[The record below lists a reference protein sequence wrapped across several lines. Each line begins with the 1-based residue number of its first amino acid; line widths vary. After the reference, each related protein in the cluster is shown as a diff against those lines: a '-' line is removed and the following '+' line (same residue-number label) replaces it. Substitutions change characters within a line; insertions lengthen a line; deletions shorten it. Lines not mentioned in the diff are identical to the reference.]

1 MSLWQDLRYGART
14 LRKAP
19 GFTLTAVVTMA
30 LGIGATTATFSVCDA
45 MLWKPLP
52 LPRLDQLV
60 MVEQR
65 VPDDPYDWVA
75 NTPADAEDIRRESMS
90 FQGMAFWEGGSANIV
105 GAGGE
110 PERVKGYQVSAN
122 FFDVLGVA
130 PARGRVFQPGE
141 DQPGRQHLAV
151 LSDGLW
157 RRRFGADAEILG
169 KPIRLDNDNYTVVG
183 VMPGKSEFPIA
194 AELWTTLALDPEEAH
209 SRTKRRLE
217 AMGRLKPGHTV
228 AQAAAE
234 IDAIG
239 ARLARQYPDTN
250 KNRRFAALPVRE
262 FLIGPHTHQ
271 YALMLFGAVIFV
283 LLIACANVAN
293 LQFARAIGRT
303 REVAVRTA
311 LGASRGRLVAQ
322 LLTESVL
329 LSILGAALGLLV
341 ASWGLDLNRAGMP
354 PEVGRHFL
362 GWEEISLD
370 GRALAFT
377 LAAAVLTGILAGLA
391 PAWQGSRTNVNEALK
406 EGGAG
411 GGAPSGPGRGKHRL
425 RTIPVAA
432 EIALAVVLLVGAGL
446 MVRSFQT
453 LAGSGAR
460 YEPATMLT
468 LELEISENK
477 YRESYQ
483 QAAFYRQVLE
493 RTSAI
498 PGVRSTVASG
508 SMPYNGQPPWRVFTI
523 EGKPPE
529 PGDLPSGGYQAV
541 SANYFET
548 MHIPLLAGR
557 LLSAADSADSRPRA
571 AVISERM
578 ARRWWP
584 GEALPVGKHIQI
596 GIPEEAGRWLTIVG
610 VVANAPQSVF
620 DREPLPVVYVPYA
633 QAPRTGMD
641 IGVRA
646 GPEGHPDPLRL
657 APAVTA
663 AIRSVDPEQ
672 PITLVSTLE
681 ALRHR
686 QALGIDYVAV
696 WMGVFGLLAL
706 ALSSIG
712 VYGVMAYLVSEQ
724 THEIGI
730 RMALGAPRE
739 NVLGMV
745 FRRGM
750 LTAAAGLAAGLAA
763 AYALARLM
771 ASLVWGVAATDPA
784 TFIGITLALVAA
796 AALAIY
802 IPARRAM
809 HIDPIVALR
818 YE

>member
-1 MSLWQDLRYGART
+1 MSIWQDLRYGART
-14 LRKAP
+14 LRNAP

-30 LGIGATTATFSVCDA
+30 LGIGATTANFSICDA

-52 LPRLDQLV
+52 LPHLDQLV
-60 MVEQR
+60 MVMQR
-65 VPDDPYDWVA
+65 LPDDPNDWVA
-75 NTPADAEDIRRESMS
+75 NTPADAEDIRRENTS

-105 GAGGE
+105 GAAGE

-122 FFDVLGVA
+122 FFDVLGVT

-141 DQPGRQHLAV
+141 DQPGRQREV
-151 LSDGLW
+151 VIGDGLW
-157 RRRFGADAEILG
+157 RRRFGADPEILG
-169 KPIRLDNDNYTVVG
+169 KPIRLDNEDYTVVG
-183 VMPGKSEFPIA
+183 IMPEKSEFPIT
-194 AELWTTLALDPEEAH
+194 AELWTPLALDPEEMH
-209 SRTKRRLE
+209 SRTRRQLT
-217 AMGRLKPGHTV
+217 AMGRLKPGRTA

-250 KNRRFAALPVRE
+250 KNRRFVALPVRQ
-262 FLIGPHTHQ
+262 FLIGPYTGQ
-271 YALMLFGAVIFV
+271 YVLMLFGAVLFV

-293 LQFARAIGRT
+293 LEFARATGRT
-303 REVAVRTA
+303 REVALRTA
-311 LGASRGRLVAQ
+311 LGAGRGRLVAQ
-322 LLTESVL
+322 FLTESVL
-329 LSILGAALGLLV
+329 LCLLGAALGLLV

-354 PEVGRHFL
+354 PEVEKHVL
-362 GWEEISLD
+362 GWKDISLD

-377 LAAAVLTGILAGLA
+377 LAAAVASGILAGLA

-406 EGGAG
+406 EGGR
-411 GGAPSGPGRGKHRL
+411 GGATGRGKHRL
-425 RTIPVAA
+425 RAILVAA

-446 MVRSFQT
+446 MVRGFQT
-453 LAGSGAR
+453 LAASGAR

-477 YRESYQ
+477 YREGYQ

-493 RTSAI
+493 RTSAV
-498 PGVRSTVASG
+498 PGVRSAVAAS
-508 SMPYNGQPPWRVFTI
+508 SMPYNGQPPWRVFTL

-529 PGDLPSGGYQAV
+529 PGNLPTGAYQSV
-541 SANYFET
+541 SVNYFET

-557 LLSAADSADSRPRA
+557 LLSAADGATSLRA

-584 GEALPVGKHIQI
+584 GEPLPVGRRIRI
-596 GIPEEAGRWLTIVG
+596 GVPEEAGRWLTIVG

-620 DREPLPVVYVPYA
+620 NREPVATVYVPYV

-646 GPEGHPDPLRL
+646 GPEGHPDPTRL
-657 APAVTA
+657 APAVMA
-663 AIRSVDPEQ
+663 AIRSVDAEQ
-672 PITLVSTLE
+672 PITLVATLE
-681 ALRHR
+681 ALRR
-686 QALGIDYVAV
+686 NEAVGIDYVAV

-724 THEIGI
+724 THDIGI

-739 NVLGMV
+739 NVLGMI

-750 LTAAAGLAAGLAA
+750 LTAATGLAAGLAA
-763 AYALARLM
+763 AFALAKLM
-771 ASLVWGVAATDPA
+771 ASLVWGVTATDPA
-784 TFIGITLALVAA
+784 TFIGIALALVAA

>member
-1 MSLWQDLRYGART
+1 MSLWQDLHYGART
-14 LRKAP
+14 LRNSP

-52 LPRLDQLV
+52 LPHLDQLV
-60 MVEQR
+60 IVLQR
-65 VPDDPYDWVA
+65 LPDDPHDWVSD
-75 NTPADAEDIRRESMS
+75 TPADAEDIRRENTS
-90 FQGMAFWEGGSANIV
+90 FQGVALWEGGSANIV

-110 PERVKGYQVSAN
+110 PERVKGYEVSAN
-122 FFDVLGVA
+122 FFGVLGVT

-141 DQPGRQHLAV
+141 DQPGRQHEVVIA
-151 LSDGLW
+151 DGLW
-157 RRRFGADAEILG
+157 RRRFGADPEILG
-169 KPIRLDNDNYTVVG
+169 KPIRLDNDDYTVIG
-183 VMPGKSEFPIA
+183 VMPEKSEFPIT
-194 AELWTTLALDPEEAH
+194 AEMWTPLALDPEDML
-209 SRTKRRLE
+209 SRTKRQLQ
-217 AMGRLKPGHTV
+217 AMGRLKPGRT
-228 AQAAAE
+228 AGQAAAE

-239 ARLARQYPDTN
+239 VRLARQYPDTN
-250 KNRRFAALPVRE
+250 KNRRFVALPVRQ
-262 FLIGPHTHQ
+262 FLIGPYTGQ
-271 YALMLFGAVIFV
+271 YVLMLFGAVLFV

-293 LQFARAIGRT
+293 LEFARATGRA
-303 REVAVRTA
+303 REVALRTA

-329 LSILGAALGLLV
+329 LSLLGAALGLLV
-341 ASWGLDLNRAGMP
+341 ASWGLDLNRAGMSS
-354 PEVGRHFL
+354 EVEKHVL
-362 GWEEISLD
+362 GFKDIAINS
-370 GRALAFT
+370 RALAFT
-377 LAAAVLTGILAGLA
+377 LAAAVLSGILAGLA
-391 PAWQGSRTNVNEALK
+391 PAWQGSRTNLNEALR
-406 EGGAG
+406 EGGR
-411 GGAPSGPGRGKHRL
+411 GGATGRGKHRL
-425 RTIPVAA
+425 RAILVAA

-446 MVRSFQT
+446 MVRGFQT
-453 LAGSGAR
+453 LAASGER

-468 LELEISENK
+468 LELEIGENK
-477 YRESYQ
+477 YRERYQ
-483 QAAFYRQVLE
+483 QAAFYSQVLE

-498 PGVRSTVASG
+498 PGVRSAVAVS
-508 SMPYNGQPPWRVFTI
+508 SMPYNGQPQWRVFTI

-529 PGDLPSGGYQAV
+529 PGNLPSGAYQAV
-541 SANYFET
+541 SVNYFET

-557 LLSAADSADSRPRA
+557 LLSAADGPDRSPHA

-584 GEALPVGKHIQI
+584 GEPLPVGRRIQI

-610 VVANAPQSVF
+610 VVGNAPQSVF
-620 DREPLPVVYVPYA
+620 NREPIAMVYVPYV

-646 GPEGHPDPLRL
+646 WGDPTRL
-657 APAVTA
+657 VPAVTA

-672 PITLVSTLE
+672 PITLVATLE
-681 ALRHR
+681 ALRR
-686 QALGIDYVAV
+686 NEALGIDYMAV
-696 WMGVFGLLAL
+696 WMGIFGLLAL

-739 NVLGMV
+739 NVLGMI

-750 LTAAAGLAAGLAA
+750 LTAAAGLAAGLVA
-763 AYALARLM
+763 AYALAKLM
-771 ASLVWGVAATDPA
+771 ASLVWGVTATDPA
-784 TFIGITLALVAA
+784 TFIGIALALVAA

>member
-1 MSLWQDLRYGART
+1 MSIWQDLRYGART
-14 LRKAP
+14 LRNAP

-52 LPRLDQLV
+52 LPQLDQLV
-60 MVEQR
+60 MVMQR
-65 VPDDPYDWVA
+65 LPDDPHDWVA
-75 NTPADAEDIRRESMS
+75 NTPADAEDIRREGTS
-90 FQGMAFWEGGSANIV
+90 FQGMAVWEGGSANIV
-105 GAGGE
+105 GAAGE

-122 FFDVLGVA
+122 FFDVLGVT
-130 PARGRVFQPGE
+130 PTRGRVFQPGE
-141 DQPGRQHLAV
+141 DQPGRQHEV
-151 LSDGLW
+151 VIGDGLW
-157 RRRFGADAEILG
+157 RRRFGADPEILG
-169 KPIRLDNDNYTVVG
+169 KPIRLDHDDYTVVG
-183 VMPGKSEFPIA
+183 VMPEKSEFPIA
-194 AELWTTLALDPEEAH
+194 AELWTPLAMDPEETH
-209 SRTKRRLE
+209 SRTRRQLT
-217 AMGRLKPGHTV
+217 AVGRLKRGRTA
-228 AQAAAE
+228 AQAAE

-239 ARLARQYPDTN
+239 VRLAQQYPDTN
-250 KNRRFAALPVRE
+250 KNRRFVALPVRG
-262 FLIGPHTHQ
+262 FLIGPYTGQ
-271 YALMLFGAVIFV
+271 YVLMLFGAVLFV

-293 LQFARAIGRT
+293 LQFARATGRT

-311 LGASRGRLVAQ
+311 LGAGRGRLVAQ
-322 LLTESVL
+322 FLNESVL
-329 LSILGAALGLLV
+329 LSLLGAALGLLV

-354 PEVGRHFL
+354 PEVEKHVL
-362 GWEEISLD
+362 GFKDISLN

-377 LAAAVLTGILAGLA
+377 LAAAVLSGILAGLA

-406 EGGAG
+406 EGGRS
-411 GGAPSGPGRGKHRL
+411 GATGRRKHRL
-425 RTIPVAA
+425 RAILVAA

-453 LAGSGAR
+453 LAASGER
-460 YEPATMLT
+460 YEPSTMLT
-468 LELEISENK
+468 LELEISEHK
-477 YRESYQ
+477 YREGYQ

-493 RTSAI
+493 RISAI
-498 PGVRSTVASG
+498 PGVRSAVAAS

-529 PGDLPSGGYQAV
+529 PGDLPNGGYQAV

-557 LLSAADSADSRPRA
+557 LLSAADGPRSSRA

-584 GEALPVGKHIQI
+584 GEALPVGRRIQI
-596 GIPEEAGRWLTIVG
+596 GIPEETGRWLTIVG
-610 VVANAPQSVF
+610 VVGNAPQSVF
-620 DREPLPVVYVPYA
+620 NREPISMVYVPYV

-646 GPEGHPDPLRL
+646 GSEGHPDPARL
-657 APAVTA
+657 VQAVTA
-663 AIRSVDPEQ
+663 AIRSVDAEQ

-686 QALGIDYVAV
+686 EALGIDYVAV

-724 THEIGI
+724 THDIGI

-750 LTAAAGLAAGLAA
+750 LTAATGLVAGLAA

-771 ASLVWGVAATDPA
+771 ASLVWGVTATDPA
-784 TFIGITLALVAA
+784 TFIGIAAALVAA
-796 AALAIY
+796 AALALY

>member
-1 MSLWQDLRYGART
+1 MNLWQDLRYGART

-19 GFTLTAVVTMA
+19 GFTLTAIVTMA

-45 MLWKPLP
+45 ILWKPLA
-52 LPRLDQLV
+52 LPHLDQLV
-60 MVEQR
+60 IVMQR
-65 VPDDPYDWVA
+65 LPDDPHDWVP
-75 NTPADAEDIRRESMS
+75 NTPADAEDIRRQDTS

-105 GAGGE
+105 GAAGE

-122 FFDVLGVA
+122 FFEVLGVNA
-130 PARGRVFQPGE
+130 ARGRVFQPGE
-141 DQPGRQHLAV
+141 DQPGRQHEV
-151 LSDGLW
+151 VIGDGLW
-157 RRRFGADAEILG
+157 RRRFGADPEILG
-169 KPIRLDNDNYTVVG
+169 KPIRLDNEDYTVVG
-183 VMPGKSEFPIA
+183 VMPEKSEFPIT
-194 AELWTTLALDPEEAH
+194 AELWTPLALDPDESH
-209 SRTKRRLE
+209 SRTRRQLQ
-217 AMGRLKPGHTV
+217 AMGRLKPGRTA

-234 IDAIG
+234 IDAI
-239 ARLARQYPDTN
+239 AALLARQYPDTN
-250 KNRRFAALPVRE
+250 KNRRFVTLPARQ
-262 FLIGPHTHQ
+262 FLIGPYTGQ
-271 YALMLFGAVIFV
+271 YVLMLFGAVLFV

-293 LQFARAIGRT
+293 LQFARATGRT
-303 REVAVRTA
+303 REVALRTA
-311 LGASRGRLVAQ
+311 LGAGRGRLVAQ

-329 LSILGAALGLLV
+329 LSLVGAALGLLV

-354 PEVGRHFL
+354 PEVEKHVL
-362 GWEEISLD
+362 GFKDISLN

-377 LAAAVLTGILAGLA
+377 LAAAVLSGILAGLA
-391 PAWQGSRTNVNEALK
+391 PAWQGSRTNVNDALK

-425 RTIPVAA
+425 RAILVAV

-446 MVRSFQT
+446 MVRGFQT
-453 LAGSGAR
+453 LAASGAR

-468 LELEISENK
+468 LELEIGENK
-477 YRESYQ
+477 YREGYQ
-483 QAAFYRQVLE
+483 QAEFYRQVLE

-498 PGVRSTVASG
+498 PGVRSAVAVA

-529 PGDLPSGGYQAV
+529 PGDLPTGGYQPV
-541 SANYFET
+541 SVNYFET

-557 LLSAADSADSRPRA
+557 LLSAADGADTRPRA

-584 GEALPVGKHIQI
+584 GEALPIGRRIQI

-620 DREPLPVVYVPYA
+620 NREPVSMVYVPYV

-646 GPEGHPDPLRL
+646 PDPTRL
-657 APAVTA
+657 APAVMA

-672 PITLVSTLE
+672 PIALVATLE
-681 ALRHR
+681 ALRR
-686 QALGIDYVAV
+686 NEAVGIDYMAV

-745 FRRGM
+745 FRRG
-750 LTAAAGLAAGLAA
+750 LWTTAIGLAAGLAA
-763 AYALARLM
+763 AYALAKLM
-771 ASLVWGVAATDPA
+771 ASLIWGVTATDPA
-784 TFIGITLALVAA
+784 TFIGIAVALVAA

>member
-14 LRKAP
+14 LRNSP

-30 LGIGATTATFSVCDA
+30 LGIGATTATFSICDA

-52 LPRLDQLV
+52 HLDQLV
-60 MVEQR
+60 MVMQR
-65 VPDDPYDWVA
+65 LPDDPNDWVA
-75 NTPADAEDIRRESMS
+75 NTPADAQDIRRENTS

-110 PERVKGYQVSAN
+110 PERVKGYQVSAD
-122 FFDVLGVA
+122 FFGVLGVN

-141 DQPGRQHLAV
+141 DQLGRQHEAV
-151 LSDGLW
+151 LSDALW
-157 RRRFGADAEILG
+157 RRRFGADPEILG
-169 KPIRLDNDNYTVVG
+169 KPIRLDNEDYTVVG
-183 VMPGKSEFPIA
+183 VMPEKSEFPIT
-194 AELWTTLALDPEEAH
+194 AELWTPLALDPEETH
-209 SRTKRRLE
+209 SRTKRQLD
-217 AMGRLKPGHTV
+217 AMGRLKPGRTA

-250 KNRRFAALPVRE
+250 KNRRFVALPARQ
-262 FLIGPHTHQ
+262 FLVGPYTGQ
-271 YALMLFGAVIFV
+271 YTLMLFGAVLFV

-293 LQFARAIGRT
+293 LQFARATGRT

-311 LGASRGRLVAQ
+311 LGAGRGRLMAQ

-329 LSILGAALGLLV
+329 LCLLGAALGLLV

-354 PEVGRHFL
+354 PEVEKHVL
-362 GWEEISLD
+362 GWKDISLN
-370 GRALAFT
+370 GRALVFT
-377 LAAAVLTGILAGLA
+377 LAAAVLSGILAGLA
-391 PAWQGSRTNVNEALK
+391 PAWQGSRTNFNEALK
-406 EGGAG
+406 EGGR
-411 GGAPSGPGRGKHRL
+411 GGAGRGKHRL
-425 RTIPVAA
+425 RAILVAA

-446 MVRSFQT
+446 MVRGFQT
-453 LAGSGAR
+453 LAASGER
-460 YEPATMLT
+460 YEPVTMLT

-477 YRESYQ
+477 YHERYQ
-483 QAAFYRQVLE
+483 QAAFYSQVLE

-498 PGVRSTVASG
+498 PGVRSAVAAS

-529 PGDLPSGGYQAV
+529 PGDLPSGAYQSV
-541 SANYFET
+541 SVNYFET

-557 LLSAADSADSRPRA
+557 LLTAADGANSLRA

-584 GEALPVGKHIQI
+584 GEALPVGRRIQI
-596 GIPEEAGRWLTIVG
+596 GVPEEAGRWLTIVG
-610 VVANAPQSVF
+610 VVGNAPQSVF
-620 DREPLPVVYVPYA
+620 NREPVATVYVPYV

-646 GPEGHPDPLRL
+646 RPEGHPDPTRL
-657 APAVTA
+657 APAVMA
-663 AIRSVDPEQ
+663 AIRSVDAEQ
-672 PITLVSTLE
+672 PITLVATLE
-681 ALRHR
+681 ALRR
-686 QALGIDYVAV
+686 DEALGIDYVAV

-724 THEIGI
+724 THDIGI

-739 NVLGMV
+739 NVLGMI

-771 ASLVWGVAATDPA
+771 ASLVWGVTATDPA
-784 TFIGITLALVAA
+784 TFAVIALALIAA
-796 AALAIY
+796 AGLAIY

-809 HIDPIVALR
+809 LIDPIVALR

>member
-14 LRKAP
+14 MRKAP

-52 LPRLDQLV
+52 LPHLDQLV
-60 MVEQR
+60 IVQQR
-65 VPDDPYDWVA
+65 LPDDPNDWVP
-75 NTPADAEDIRRESMS
+75 NTPADAVDIRRENTS
-90 FQGMAFWEGGSANIV
+90 FQSMAFWEGGSANIV

-110 PERVKGYQVSAN
+110 PEHVKGYQVSAN
-122 FFDVLGVA
+122 FFDVLGVNA
-130 PARGRVFQPGE
+130 ARGRVFQPGE
-141 DQPGRQHLAV
+141 DQPGRQHEV
-151 LSDGLW
+151 VIGDGLW
-157 RRRFGADAEILG
+157 RRRFGADPEILG
-169 KPIRLDNDNYTVVG
+169 KPIRLDNDDYTVVG
-183 VMPGKSEFPIA
+183 VMPEKSEFPIA
-194 AELWTTLALDPEEAH
+194 AELWTPLALDPEEMH
-209 SRTKRRLE
+209 SRTRRQLE
-217 AMGRLKPGHTV
+217 GMGRLRPGRTA

-234 IDAIG
+234 IDAI
-239 ARLARQYPDTN
+239 AVRLARQYPDTN
-250 KNRRFAALPVRE
+250 KNQRFATLPVRQ
-262 FLIGPHTHQ
+262 FLIGPYTGQ
-271 YALMLFGAVIFV
+271 YVLMLFGAVLFV

-293 LQFARAIGRT
+293 LQFARATGRT

-311 LGASRGRLVAQ
+311 LGAGRGRLVAQ
-322 LLTESVL
+322 FLTESVL
-329 LSILGAALGLLV
+329 LSLVGAALGLLV
-341 ASWGLDLNRAGMP
+341 ASWVLDLNRAAMP
-354 PEVGRHFL
+354 PEVEKHVL
-362 GWEEISLD
+362 GWKDIALN

-377 LAAAVLTGILAGLA
+377 LAAVLSGILAGLA

-406 EGGAG
+406 EGGRS

-425 RTIPVAA
+425 RAILVAA

-446 MVRSFQT
+446 MVRGFQT
-453 LAGSGAR
+453 LAASGAR
-460 YEPATMLT
+460 FEPTTMLT

-477 YRESYQ
+477 YRENYQ

-498 PGVRSTVASG
+498 PGVRSAVAVG
-508 SMPYNGQPPWRVFTI
+508 AMPYNGQPPWRVFTI
-523 EGKPPE
+523 EGKSPE
-529 PGDLPSGGYQAV
+529 PGNLPNGGYQPV
-541 SANYFET
+541 SVNYFET

-557 LLSAADSADSRPRA
+557 LLSAADGADTRPRA

-584 GEALPVGKHIQI
+584 GEPLPVGRRIQI
-596 GIPEEAGRWLTIVG
+596 GVPEEAGRWLTIVG
-610 VVANAPQSVF
+610 VVGNAPQSVF
-620 DREPLPVVYVPYA
+620 DREPLATVYVPYV

-641 IGVRA
+641 IGARTS
-646 GPEGHPDPLRL
+646 GDPMRL
-657 APAVTA
+657 AAAVTA
-663 AIRSVDPEQ
+663 AIRSVDAEQ
-672 PITLVSTLE
+672 PVTLVATLE
-681 ALRHR
+681 ALRR
-686 QALGIDYVAV
+686 KEALGIDYVAV

-730 RMALGAPRE
+730 RMALGAPRQ

-745 FRRGM
+745 FRRGFAS
-750 LTAAAGLAAGLAA
+750 AAAGLAVGLAA

-771 ASLVWGVAATDPA
+771 ASLVWGVTATDPA
-784 TFIGITLALVAA
+784 TFLGISATLVAA
-796 AALAIY
+796 ATLAIY

>member
-1 MSLWQDLRYGART
+1 MSLRQDLRYGART

-45 MLWKPLP
+45 ILWKPLP
-52 LPRLDQLV
+52 LPRLDQLA
-60 MVEQR
+60 MVLQH
-65 VPDDPYDWVA
+65 VPDDPDDWVS
-75 NTPADAEDIRRESMS
+75 NTPADAEDIRRENTS
-90 FQGMAFWEGGSANIV
+90 FQGMAFWESGSANIV

-122 FFDVLGVA
+122 FFDVLSVH

-141 DQPGRQHLAV
+141 DQPGRQREAV

-157 RRRFGADAEILG
+157 RRRFGADPEILG
-169 KPIRLDNDNYTVVG
+169 KPIRLDNENYTVVG
-183 VMPGKSEFPIA
+183 IMPEKSEFPIN
-194 AELWTTLALDPEEAH
+194 AELWTPLALDPEDVH
-209 SRTKRRLE
+209 SRTRRRLE
-217 AMGRLKPGHTV
+217 AIGRLKPDLTV

-250 KNRRFAALPVRE
+250 KNRSFVALPVRQ
-262 FLIGPHTHQ
+262 FLFGPHTQQ

-293 LQFARAIGRT
+293 LQFARATGRT

-311 LGASRGRLVAQ
+311 LGAGRGRLVAQ
-322 LLTESVL
+322 FLTESVL
-329 LSILGAALGLLV
+329 LSLVGATLGLLV

-354 PEVGRHFL
+354 PEVGKHFL

-377 LAAAVLTGILAGLA
+377 LAAAVLSGILAGLA

-411 GGAPSGPGRGKHRL
+411 GATGRGKHRL
-425 RTIPVAA
+425 RAILVAA
-432 EIALAVVLLVGAGL
+432 EIALAVVLLAGAGL
-446 MVRSFQT
+446 MVRSFRT
-453 LAGSGAR
+453 LAASGAR
-460 YEPATMLT
+460 YEPATMLA

-477 YRESYQ
+477 YREGYQ
-483 QAAFYRQVLE
+483 QAAFYRQVLD
-493 RTSAI
+493 RASAI
-498 PGVRSTVASG
+498 PGVRSAVAAASL
-508 SMPYNGQPPWRVFTI
+508 PYNGQPPWRVFTI

-529 PGDLPSGGYQAV
+529 PGDLPNGGYQAV
-541 SANYFET
+541 SVNYFET

-557 LLSAADSADSRPRA
+557 LLSAADGARSLRA

-584 GEALPVGKHIQI
+584 GEPWPVGRRIQI

-620 DREPLPVVYVPYA
+620 NREPIATVYVPYV

-646 GPEGHPDPLRL
+646 SGDPLRL
-657 APAVTA
+657 VAAVTA

-672 PITLVSTLE
+672 PITAVSTLE
-681 ALRHR
+681 ALRR
-686 QALGIDYVAV
+686 NEALGIDYVAV

-724 THEIGI
+724 THDIGI

-745 FRRGM
+745 FRHGM
-750 LTAAAGLAAGLAA
+750 LTAATGLVAGLAA

-771 ASLVWGVAATDPA
+771 ASLVWGVTATDPA
-784 TFIGITLALVAA
+784 TFIGIALALVAA

-809 HIDPIVALR
+809 LIDPIVALR

>member
-1 MSLWQDLRYGART
+1 MNLWQDLRYGART

-30 LGIGATTATFSVCDA
+30 LGIGATTATFSVCDT

-52 LPRLDQLV
+52 LPHLDQLA
-60 MVEQR
+60 MVLQR
-65 VPDDPYDWVA
+65 LPDDPNDWVA
-75 NTPADAEDIRRESMS
+75 NTPADAEDIRRENTS

-105 GAGGE
+105 GARGE
-110 PERVKGYQVSAN
+110 PEHVKGYQVSAN
-122 FFDVLGVA
+122 FFDVLGVNA
-130 PARGRVFQPGE
+130 DRGRVFQPGE
-141 DQPGRQHLAV
+141 DQPGRQHEV
-151 LSDGLW
+151 VIGDGLW
-157 RRRFGADAEILG
+157 RRRFGADPGILG
-169 KPIRLDNDNYTVVG
+169 KPIRLDNEDYTVVG
-183 VMPGKSEFPIA
+183 IMPERSEFPIR
-194 AELWTTLALDPEEAH
+194 AELWTPLALDPEEIH
-209 SRTKRRLE
+209 SRTNRRLE
-217 AMGRLKPGHTV
+217 AMGRLKPGRTA

-234 IDAIG
+234 LDAIG

-250 KNRRFAALPVRE
+250 KNRRFVALPVRE
-262 FLIGPHTHQ
+262 FIIGPYTHQ
-271 YALMLFGAVIFV
+271 YALMLFGAVLFV

-293 LQFARAIGRT
+293 LQFARATGRT

-311 LGASRGRLVAQ
+311 LGAGRGRLVAQ

-329 LSILGAALGLLV
+329 LSLAGAALGLLV
-341 ASWGLDLNRAGMP
+341 ASWGLDLNRASMP
-354 PEVGRHFL
+354 PEVEKHIL
-362 GWEEISLD
+362 GWKDISIN

-377 LAAAVLTGILAGLA
+377 LAAAVLSGILAGLA
-391 PAWQGSRTNVNEALK
+391 PAWEGSRTNVNDALK

-425 RTIPVAA
+425 RAVLVAA
-432 EIALAVVLLVGAGL
+432 ELALAVVLLVGAGL
-446 MVRSFQT
+446 MVRGFQT
-453 LAGSGAR
+453 LASSGAR
-460 YEPATMLT
+460 FEPATMLT

-498 PGVRSTVASG
+498 PGVRSAVAAA

-523 EGKPPE
+523 EDKPPE
-529 PGDLPSGGYQAV
+529 PGNLPSGGYQAV
-541 SANYFET
+541 SMNYFET

-557 LLSAADSADSRPRA
+557 LLSAADGAHTLRA

-584 GEALPVGKHIQI
+584 GEALPVGRRIQI
-596 GIPEEAGRWLTIVG
+596 GVPEEAGRWLTIVG
-610 VVANAPQSVF
+610 VVGNAPQSVF
-620 DREPLPVVYVPYA
+620 DREPLPVVYVPYV

-646 GPEGHPDPLRL
+646 SGDPMRL

-681 ALRHR
+681 ALRR
-686 QALGIDYVAV
+686 REALGIDYVAV

-739 NVLGMV
+739 SVLGMI
-745 FRRGM
+745 FRHGL

-771 ASLVWGVAATDPA
+771 ASLV
-784 TFIGITLALVAA
+784 
-796 AALAIY
+796 
-802 IPARRAM
+802 
-809 HIDPIVALR
+809 
-818 YE
+818 

>member
-14 LRKAP
+14 LRNSP
-19 GFTLTAVVTMA
+19 GFTVTAVITMA

-52 LPRLDQLV
+52 LPHLEQLV
-60 MVEQR
+60 IVLQR
-65 VPDDPYDWVA
+65 APGDPNDWVS
-75 NTPADAEDIRRESMS
+75 NTPADAQDIRRENTS
-90 FQGMAFWEGGSANIV
+90 FQDMAFWEGGSANMV

-110 PERVKGYQVSAN
+110 PERVKGYQVSTN
-122 FFDVLGVA
+122 FFNVLGVH
-130 PARGRVFQPGE
+130 PARGRTFQPGE
-141 DQPGRQHLAV
+141 DQLGRQHEV
-151 LSDGLW
+151 VIGDRLW
-157 RRRFGADAEILG
+157 KRRFGADPEILG
-169 KPIRLDNDNYTVVG
+169 KPIRLDNEDYTVVG
-183 VMPGKSEFPIA
+183 VMPEKSEFPVT
-194 AELWTTLALDPEEAH
+194 AELWTPLALDPDEMH
-209 SRTKRRLE
+209 SRTKRQLQ
-217 AMGRLKPGHTV
+217 AMGRLKPGRTA

-250 KNRRFAALPVRE
+250 KNRRFVALPVRQ
-262 FLIGPHTHQ
+262 FLIGPYTGQ
-271 YALMLFGAVIFV
+271 YVLMLFGAVLFV

-293 LQFARAIGRT
+293 LQFARATGRT

-311 LGASRGRLVAQ
+311 LGAGRGRLVAQ
-322 LLTESVL
+322 FLTESVL
-329 LSILGAALGLLV
+329 LSLVGAALGLLV

-354 PEVGRHFL
+354 PEVEKHVL
-362 GWEEISLD
+362 GWRDISLD

-377 LAAAVLTGILAGLA
+377 LAAAVLSGILAGLA
-391 PAWQGSRTNVNEALK
+391 PAWQCSRTNVNEALK

-411 GGAPSGPGRGKHRL
+411 GATGRGKHRL
-425 RTIPVAA
+425 RAILVAA

-446 MVRSFQT
+446 MVRGFQT
-453 LAGSGAR
+453 LASSGSR

-477 YRESYQ
+477 YREGYQ

-498 PGVRSTVASG
+498 PGVRSAVAAASL
-508 SMPYNGQPPWRVFTI
+508 PYNGQAPSRVFTI

-529 PGDLPSGGYQAV
+529 PGDLPNGGYQAV
-541 SANYFET
+541 SVNYFET

-557 LLSAADSADSRPRA
+557 LLSAADGADTRPRA

-584 GEALPVGKHIQI
+584 GEALPVGRRIQV
-596 GIPEEAGRWLTIVG
+596 GVPEEAGRWLTIVG

-620 DREPLPVVYVPYA
+620 DREPIATVYVPYE

-646 GPEGHPDPLRL
+646 GPEGRPDPPRL
-657 APAVTA
+657 APAVAA

-681 ALRHR
+681 TLRR
-686 QALGIDYVAV
+686 NEALGIDYMAV

-745 FRRGM
+745 FRRG
-750 LTAAAGLAAGLAA
+750 LWTAATGLAAGLAA
-763 AYALARLM
+763 AYVLARLM
-771 ASLVWGVAATDPA
+771 ASLVWGVTATDPA
-784 TFIGITLALVAA
+784 TFIAIALALVAA

-809 HIDPIVALR
+809 LIDPIVALR

>member
-19 GFTLTAVVTMA
+19 GFTVTAVVTMA

-45 MLWKPLP
+45 VLWKPLP
-52 LPRLDQLV
+52 LPHLDQLV
-60 MVEQR
+60 IVLQR
-65 VPDDPYDWVA
+65 VPDDPNDWVS
-75 NTPADAEDIRRESMS
+75 NTPADAADIRRESTS
-90 FQGMAFWEGGSANIV
+90 FQDMAFWEGGSANIV

-122 FFDVLGVA
+122 FFDVLGVT
-130 PARGRVFQPGE
+130 PARGRAFQPGE
-141 DQPGRQHLAV
+141 DQPGRQHEV
-151 LSDGLW
+151 VIGDGLW
-157 RRRFGADAEILG
+157 KRRFGADPEILG
-169 KPIRLDNDNYTVVG
+169 KLIRLDNDDYTVVG
-183 VMPGKSEFPIA
+183 VMPEKSEFPIT
-194 AELWTTLALDPEEAH
+194 AELWTPLALDPEETH

-217 AMGRLKPGHTV
+217 AMGRLKAGRTA

-234 IDAIG
+234 IDAIA

-250 KNRRFAALPVRE
+250 KNRRFLALPARQ
-262 FLIGPHTHQ
+262 FLIGPYTGQ
-271 YALMLFGAVIFV
+271 YVLMLFGAVLFV

-293 LQFARAIGRT
+293 LQFARATGRT

-311 LGASRGRLVAQ
+311 LGAGRGRLVAQ

-329 LSILGAALGLLV
+329 LSLVGAALGLLV
-341 ASWGLDLNRAGMP
+341 ASWGLDLNRAAMP
-354 PEVGRHFL
+354 PEVEHHVL
-362 GWEEISLD
+362 GWRDISLD
-370 GRALAFT
+370 SRALAFT
-377 LAAAVLTGILAGLA
+377 LAAAVLSGILAGLA
-391 PAWQGSRTNVNEALK
+391 PAWQGSRTNINEALK
-406 EGGAG
+406 EGGRS
-411 GGAPSGPGRGKHRL
+411 GATGRGKHRL
-425 RTIPVAA
+425 RAILVAA

-446 MVRSFQT
+446 MVRGFQT
-453 LAGSGAR
+453 LASSGAR

-477 YRESYQ
+477 YREGYQ

-498 PGVRSTVASG
+498 PGVRSAVAVS
-508 SMPYNGQPPWRVFTI
+508 SMPYNGQPPWRIFTI

-529 PGDLPSGGYQAV
+529 PGDLPNGGYQSV
-541 SANYFET
+541 SVNYFDT

-557 LLSAADSADSRPRA
+557 LLSAADGADSRPRV

-584 GEALPVGKHIQI
+584 GEALPVGRRIQI
-596 GIPEEAGRWLTIVG
+596 GVPEEAGRWLTIVG
-610 VVANAPQSVF
+610 VVGNAPQSVF
-620 DREPLPVVYVPYA
+620 NREPIATVYVPYV

-646 GPEGHPDPLRL
+646 GPEGHPDPMRL

-672 PITLVSTLE
+672 PITAMSTLE
-681 ALRHR
+681 TLRHNE
-686 QALGIDYVAV
+686 ALGIDYMAV

-739 NVLGMV
+739 NVLGTI

-750 LTAAAGLAAGLAA
+750 LTAATGLAAGLAA
-763 AYALARLM
+763 AYVLARLM
-771 ASLVWGVAATDPA
+771 ASLVWGVTATDPA
-784 TFIGITLALVAA
+784 TFLGIALALIAA

>member
-1 MSLWQDLRYGART
+1 MSLWQDLRYGARM

-30 LGIGATTATFSVCDA
+30 LGIGATTATFSICDA

-52 LPRLDQLV
+52 LPHLDQLV
-60 MVEQR
+60 IVVQR
-65 VPDDPYDWVA
+65 VQDDPNDWVP
-75 NTPADAEDIRRESMS
+75 NTPADAEDIRRESTS
-90 FQGMAFWEGGSANIV
+90 FKEMAFWEGGSANIV

-122 FFDVLGVA
+122 FFDVLGVQ

-141 DQPGRQHLAV
+141 DQPGRQHEV
-151 LSDGLW
+151 VIGDGLW
-157 RRRFGADAEILG
+157 RRRFGADPEILG
-169 KPIRLDNDNYTVVG
+169 KPIRLDSYDYTVVG
-183 VMPGKSEFPIA
+183 VMPVKSEFPIA
-194 AELWTTLALDPEEAH
+194 AELWTPLALDPEEMH
-209 SRTKRRLE
+209 SRTRRQLQ
-217 AMGRLKPGHTV
+217 AMGRLKPGRTA

-234 IDAIG
+234 IDAIA

-250 KNRRFAALPVRE
+250 KNRRFVTLPVRQ
-262 FLIGPHTHQ
+262 FLIGPYTGQ
-271 YALMLFGAVIFV
+271 YVLMLFGAVLFV

-293 LQFARAIGRT
+293 LQFARATGRT
-303 REVAVRTA
+303 REVALRTA
-311 LGASRGRLVAQ
+311 LGAGRGRLVAQ

-329 LSILGAALGLLV
+329 LSLVGAALGLLV

-354 PEVGRHFL
+354 PEVEKHVL
-362 GWEEISLD
+362 GFKDISLN

-377 LAAAVLTGILAGLA
+377 LAAAVLSGMLAGLA

-406 EGGAG
+406 EGGRS
-411 GGAPSGPGRGKHRL
+411 GATGRGKHRL
-425 RTIPVAA
+425 RAILVAV

-446 MVRSFQT
+446 MVRGFQT
-453 LAGSGAR
+453 LAASGAR

-468 LELEISENK
+468 LELEIGENK
-477 YRESYQ
+477 YREGYQ
-483 QAAFYRQVLE
+483 QAEFYRQVLE

-498 PGVRSTVASG
+498 PGVRSAVAVA
-508 SMPYNGQPPWRVFTI
+508 SMPYNGQPSWRVFTI

-529 PGDLPSGGYQAV
+529 PGDLPTGAYQAV
-541 SANYFET
+541 SVNYFET

-557 LLSAADSADSRPRA
+557 LLSAADGPDHSPHA

-584 GEALPVGKHIQI
+584 GEALPVGRRIQI

-620 DREPLPVVYVPYA
+620 NREPVSMVYVPYV

-646 GPEGHPDPLRL
+646 PDPTRL

-672 PITLVSTLE
+672 PITLVATLE
-681 ALRHR
+681 ALRR
-686 QALGIDYVAV
+686 DQALGIDYVAV

-724 THEIGI
+724 TREIGI

-739 NVLGMV
+739 NVLGMI

-771 ASLVWGVAATDPA
+771 ASLVWGVTATDPA
-784 TFIGITLALVAA
+784 TFLGIALALVAA

-802 IPARRAM
+802 VPARRAM

>member
-14 LRKAP
+14 LRNSP

-30 LGIGATTATFSVCDA
+30 LGIGATTATFSICDA

-52 LPRLDQLV
+52 LPHLDQLV
-60 MVEQR
+60 MVMQR
-65 VPDDPYDWVA
+65 LQDDPNDWVP
-75 NTPADAEDIRRESMS
+75 NTPADAEDIRRENTS
-90 FQGMAFWEGGSANIV
+90 FQAMALWEGGSANIV

-122 FFDVLGVA
+122 FFDVLGVH
-130 PARGRVFQPGE
+130 PARGRGFQPGE
-141 DQPGRQHLAV
+141 DQPGRQHEVVIA
-151 LSDGLW
+151 DGLW
-157 RRRFGADAEILG
+157 RRRFGADPEILG
-169 KPIRLDNDNYTVVG
+169 KPIRLDNEDYTVVG
-183 VMPGKSEFPIA
+183 IIPGKSEFPVT
-194 AELWTTLALDPEEAH
+194 AEMWTPLALDPEDLH
-209 SRTKRRLE
+209 SRTKRRLQ
-217 AMGRLKPGHTV
+217 AMGRLKPGRTA

-239 ARLARQYPDTN
+239 LRLARQYPDTN
-250 KNRRFAALPVRE
+250 KNRRFVALPARQ
-262 FLIGPHTHQ
+262 FLIGPYTGQ
-271 YALMLFGAVIFV
+271 YVLMLFGAVLFV

-293 LQFARAIGRT
+293 LQFARATGRT
-303 REVAVRTA
+303 RELALRTA
-311 LGASRGRLVAQ
+311 LGAGRGRLVAQ

-329 LSILGAALGLLV
+329 LSLLGAALGLLV
-341 ASWGLDLNRAGMP
+341 ASWGLDLNRAAMP
-354 PEVGRHFL
+354 PEVATHVL
-362 GWEEISLD
+362 GWKDISLN

-377 LAAAVLTGILAGLA
+377 LAAAVASGILAGLA
-391 PAWQGSRTNVNEALK
+391 PAWQGSRTNFNEALK
-406 EGGAG
+406 EGGR
-411 GGAPSGPGRGKHRL
+411 GGATGRGKHRL
-425 RTIPVAA
+425 RAILVAA

-446 MVRSFQT
+446 MVRGFQT
-453 LAGSGAR
+453 LAASGER

-477 YRESYQ
+477 YRQGYQ

-493 RTSAI
+493 RASAI
-498 PGVRSTVASG
+498 PGVRSAVAAASL
-508 SMPYNGQPPWRVFTI
+508 PYNGQPPWRVFTI

-529 PGDLPSGGYQAV
+529 PGNLPSGAYQSV
-541 SANYFET
+541 SVNYFET

-557 LLSAADSADSRPRA
+557 LLSAADGANSLRA

-584 GEALPVGKHIQI
+584 GEALPVGRRIQI
-596 GIPEEAGRWLTIVG
+596 GVPEEAGRWLTIVG

-620 DREPLPVVYVPYA
+620 NREPIAMVYVPYE

-646 GPEGHPDPLRL
+646 GPEGRPDPTRL
-657 APAVTA
+657 APAVMA

-681 ALRHR
+681 ALRR
-686 QALGIDYVAV
+686 NEALGIDYVAV

-739 NVLGMV
+739 NVLGMI

-750 LTAAAGLAAGLAA
+750 LTAATGLAAGLAA

-771 ASLVWGVAATDPA
+771 ASLVWGVTATDPA
-784 TFIGITLALVAA
+784 TFIGIALALVAA

>member
-1 MSLWQDLRYGART
+1 M
-14 LRKAP
+14 
-19 GFTLTAVVTMA
+19 
-30 LGIGATTATFSVCDA
+30 
-45 MLWKPLP
+45 
-52 LPRLDQLV
+52 
-60 MVEQR
+60 
-65 VPDDPYDWVA
+65 
-75 NTPADAEDIRRESMS
+75 
-90 FQGMAFWEGGSANIV
+90 
-105 GAGGE
+105 
-110 PERVKGYQVSAN
+110 
-122 FFDVLGVA
+122 
-130 PARGRVFQPGE
+130 
-141 DQPGRQHLAV
+141 
-151 LSDGLW
+151 
-157 RRRFGADAEILG
+157 
-169 KPIRLDNDNYTVVG
+169 
-183 VMPGKSEFPIA
+183 
-194 AELWTTLALDPEEAH
+194 
-209 SRTKRRLE
+209 
-217 AMGRLKPGHTV
+217 
-228 AQAAAE
+228 
-234 IDAIG
+234 
-239 ARLARQYPDTN
+239 
-250 KNRRFAALPVRE
+250 
-262 FLIGPHTHQ
+262 
-271 YALMLFGAVIFV
+271 
-283 LLIACANVAN
+283 
-293 LQFARAIGRT
+293 
-303 REVAVRTA
+303 
-311 LGASRGRLVAQ
+311 
-322 LLTESVL
+322 
-329 LSILGAALGLLV
+329 
-341 ASWGLDLNRAGMP
+341 
-354 PEVGRHFL
+354 
-362 GWEEISLD
+362 
-370 GRALAFT
+370 
-377 LAAAVLTGILAGLA
+377 
-391 PAWQGSRTNVNEALK
+391 
-406 EGGAG
+406 
-411 GGAPSGPGRGKHRL
+411 
-425 RTIPVAA
+425 AA

-750 LTAAAGLAAGLAA
+750 LPAAAGLAAGLAA

>member
-14 LRKAP
+14 LRNAP

-30 LGIGATTATFSVCDA
+30 LGIGATTATFSICDA

-52 LPRLDQLV
+52 LPHLDQLV
-60 MVEQR
+60 MVMQR
-65 VPDDPYDWVA
+65 LPDDPNDWVA
-75 NTPADAEDIRRESMS
+75 NTPADAQDIHRENTS
-90 FQGMAFWEGGSANIV
+90 FQGMAFWEGGSANIM
-105 GAGGE
+105 GAAGE

-122 FFDVLGVA
+122 FFDVLGVS
-130 PARGRVFQPGE
+130 PARGRAFQPGE
-141 DQPGRQHLAV
+141 DQPGRQHEV
-151 LSDGLW
+151 VIGDGLW
-157 RRRFGADAEILG
+157 RRRFGADPDILG
-169 KPIRLDNDNYTVVG
+169 KPIRLDNEDYTVVG
-183 VMPGKSEFPIA
+183 VMPEKSEFPIN
-194 AELWTTLALDPEEAH
+194 AELWTPLALDPGEVH
-209 SRTKRRLE
+209 SRTRRQLTT
-217 AMGRLKPGHTV
+217 MGRLKPGRT
-228 AQAAAE
+228 ATQAAAE
-234 IDAIG
+234 IDTIG

-250 KNRRFAALPVRE
+250 KNRRFVAMPVRQ
-262 FLIGPHTHQ
+262 FLIGPYTGQ
-271 YALMLFGAVIFV
+271 YVLMLFGAVLFV

-293 LQFARAIGRT
+293 LEFARATGRT

-311 LGASRGRLVAQ
+311 LGAGRGRLVAQ
-322 LLTESVL
+322 FLTESVL
-329 LSILGAALGLLV
+329 LCLLGAALGLLV

-354 PEVGRHFL
+354 PEVEKHVL
-362 GWEEISLD
+362 GWKDISLN

-377 LAAAVLTGILAGLA
+377 LAAAVLSGILAGLA
-391 PAWQGSRTNVNEALK
+391 PAWQGSRTNFNEALK
-406 EGGAG
+406 EGGRG

-425 RTIPVAA
+425 RAILVAA

-446 MVRSFQT
+446 MVRGFQT
-453 LAGSGAR
+453 LAASGAR

-477 YRESYQ
+477 YREGYQ

-498 PGVRSTVASG
+498 PGVRSAVAAS

-529 PGDLPSGGYQAV
+529 PGNLPTGAYQSV
-541 SANYFET
+541 SVNYFET

-557 LLSAADSADSRPRA
+557 LLTAADGANSLRA

-584 GEALPVGKHIQI
+584 GEPLPVGRRIQI
-596 GIPEEAGRWLTIVG
+596 GVPEEAGRWLTIVG

-620 DREPLPVVYVPYA
+620 NREPVATVYVPYV

-646 GPEGHPDPLRL
+646 SGDPTRL
-657 APAVTA
+657 APAVMA

-672 PITLVSTLE
+672 PITLVATLE
-681 ALRHR
+681 ALRR
-686 QALGIDYVAV
+686 NEALGIDYVAV

-724 THEIGI
+724 THDIGI

-750 LTAAAGLAAGLAA
+750 LTAATGLAAGLAA
-763 AYALARLM
+763 AFALAKLM
-771 ASLVWGVAATDPA
+771 ASLVWGVTATDPA
-784 TFIGITLALVAA
+784 TFLGIALALAAA

>member
-1 MSLWQDLRYGART
+1 
-14 LRKAP
+14 
-19 GFTLTAVVTMA
+19 
-30 LGIGATTATFSVCDA
+30 
-45 MLWKPLP
+45 
-52 LPRLDQLV
+52 
-60 MVEQR
+60 
-65 VPDDPYDWVA
+65 
-75 NTPADAEDIRRESMS
+75 
-90 FQGMAFWEGGSANIV
+90 
-105 GAGGE
+105 GAG
-110 PERVKGYQVSAN
+110 
-122 FFDVLGVA
+122 
-130 PARGRVFQPGE
+130 
-141 DQPGRQHLAV
+141 
-151 LSDGLW
+151 
-157 RRRFGADAEILG
+157 
-169 KPIRLDNDNYTVVG
+169 
-183 VMPGKSEFPIA
+183 
-194 AELWTTLALDPEEAH
+194 
-209 SRTKRRLE
+209 
-217 AMGRLKPGHTV
+217 
-228 AQAAAE
+228 
-234 IDAIG
+234 
-239 ARLARQYPDTN
+239 
-250 KNRRFAALPVRE
+250 
-262 FLIGPHTHQ
+262 
-271 YALMLFGAVIFV
+271 
-283 LLIACANVAN
+283 
-293 LQFARAIGRT
+293 
-303 REVAVRTA
+303 
-311 LGASRGRLVAQ
+311 RGRLVAQ

-329 LSILGAALGLLV
+329 LSLLGAALGLLV

-354 PEVGRHFL
+354 PEVEKHVL
-362 GWEEISLD
+362 GWKDISLD

-377 LAAAVLTGILAGLA
+377 LAAAVLSGILAGLA

-406 EGGAG
+406 EGGR
-411 GGAPSGPGRGKHRL
+411 GGATSRGKHRL
-425 RTIPVAA
+425 RAILVAA

-446 MVRSFQT
+446 MVRGFQT
-453 LAGSGAR
+453 LAASGER

-498 PGVRSTVASG
+498 PGVRSAVAAS

-529 PGDLPSGGYQAV
+529 PGNLPSGAYQAV
-541 SANYFET
+541 SVNYFET
-548 MHIPLLAGR
+548 MHIPLIAGR
-557 LLSAADSADSRPRA
+557 LLSAADGANSLRA

-584 GEALPVGKHIQI
+584 GEPLPVGRRIQI
-596 GIPEEAGRWLTIVG
+596 GVPEEAGRWLTIVG
-610 VVANAPQSVF
+610 VVGNAPQSVF
-620 DREPLPVVYVPYA
+620 NREPVATVYVPYV

-657 APAVTA
+657 APAVMA
-663 AIRSVDPEQ
+663 AIRSVDAEQ
-672 PITLVSTLE
+672 PITLVATLE
-681 ALRHR
+681 ALRR
-686 QALGIDYVAV
+686 DEALGIDYVAV

-724 THEIGI
+724 THDIGI

-750 LTAAAGLAAGLAA
+750 LTAATGLVAGLAA

-771 ASLVWGVAATDPA
+771 ASLVWGVTATDPA
-784 TFIGITLALVAA
+784 TFIGIALALVAA

-809 HIDPIVALR
+809 LIDPIVALR

>member
-1 MSLWQDLRYGART
+1 MNLWQDLRYGART

-19 GFTLTAVVTMA
+19 GFTLTAIVTMA

-52 LPRLDQLV
+52 LPHLDQLV
-60 MVEQR
+60 IVLQR
-65 VPDDPYDWVA
+65 LPDDPHDWVSD
-75 NTPADAEDIRRESMS
+75 TPADAADIRRQNTS
-90 FQGMAFWEGGSANIV
+90 FQDMAFWEGGSANIV
-105 GAGGE
+105 GAAGE
-110 PERVKGYQVSAN
+110 SERVKGYQVSAN
-122 FFDVLGVA
+122 FFEVLGVNA
-130 PARGRVFQPGE
+130 ARGRVFQPGE
-141 DQPGRQHLAV
+141 DQPSRQHEV
-151 LSDGLW
+151 VIGDGLW
-157 RRRFGADAEILG
+157 RRRFGADPEILG
-169 KPIRLDNDNYTVVG
+169 KPIRLDNDDYTVVG
-183 VMPGKSEFPIA
+183 IMPEKSEFPVN
-194 AELWTTLALDPEEAH
+194 AELWTPLALDPDEAH
-209 SRTKRRLE
+209 SRTKRQLE
-217 AMGRLKPGHTV
+217 AMGRLKPGRTA

-250 KNRRFAALPVRE
+250 KNRRFLALPVRQ
-262 FLIGPHTHQ
+262 FLIGPYTGQ
-271 YALMLFGAVIFV
+271 YALMLFGAVLFV

-293 LQFARAIGRT
+293 LQFARATGRT
-303 REVAVRTA
+303 REVALRTA
-311 LGASRGRLVAQ
+311 LGAGRGRLVAQ

-329 LSILGAALGLLV
+329 LSLVGAALGLLV

-354 PEVGRHFL
+354 PEVEKHVL
-362 GWEEISLD
+362 GFKDISLD

-377 LAAAVLTGILAGLA
+377 LAAAVLSGILAGLA
-391 PAWQGSRTNVNEALK
+391 PAWQGSRANVNEALK
-406 EGGAG
+406 EGGRS
-411 GGAPSGPGRGKHRL
+411 GATGRGKHRL
-425 RTIPVAA
+425 RAILVAA
-432 EIALAVVLLVGAGL
+432 EIAPAVVLLVGAGL
-446 MVRSFQT
+446 MVRGFQT
-453 LAGSGAR
+453 LAASGSR

-468 LELEISENK
+468 LELEIGENK
-477 YRESYQ
+477 YRETYQ

-498 PGVRSTVASG
+498 PGVRSAVAVA

-529 PGDLPSGGYQAV
+529 PGYLPTGAYQAV

-557 LLSAADSADSRPRA
+557 WLSAADGPDTRPRA

-584 GEALPVGKHIQI
+584 GEALPIGRRIQL

-620 DREPLPVVYVPYA
+620 NREPISMVYVPYV
-633 QAPRTGMD
+633 QSPRTGMD

-646 GPEGHPDPLRL
+646 FGDPMRL
-657 APAVTA
+657 VPAVTA

-672 PITLVSTLE
+672 PITLVATLE
-681 ALRHR
+681 ALRR
-686 QALGIDYVAV
+686 DEAFGIDYMAV
-696 WMGVFGLLAL
+696 WMGAFGLLAL
-706 ALSSIG
+706 VLSSIG

-739 NVLGMV
+739 NVLGMI

-750 LTAAAGLAAGLAA
+750 LTTAIGLAAGLAA

-771 ASLVWGVAATDPA
+771 ASLVWGVTATDPA
-784 TFIGITLALVAA
+784 TFIGIALALVAA

>member
-19 GFTLTAVVTMA
+19 GFTVTAVVTMA

-52 LPRLDQLV
+52 LPHLDQLV
-60 MVEQR
+60 MVMQR
-65 VPDDPYDWVA
+65 LQDDPNDWVS
-75 NTPADAEDIRRESMS
+75 NTPADAQDIRRENTS
-90 FQGMAFWEGGSANIV
+90 FKDMAFWEGGSANIV
-105 GAGGE
+105 GAGGD

-122 FFDVLGVA
+122 FFDVLGVNA
-130 PARGRVFQPGE
+130 VRGRVFQAGE
-141 DQPGRQHLAV
+141 DQPGRQHEV
-151 LSDGLW
+151 VIGDGLW
-157 RRRFGADAEILG
+157 KRRFGADPEILG
-169 KPIRLDNDNYTVVG
+169 KAIRLDNEDYRVVG
-183 VMPGKSEFPIA
+183 VMPEKSEFPVT
-194 AELWTTLALDPEEAH
+194 AEMWTPLALDPEDMH
-209 SRTKRRLE
+209 SRTKRRLS
-217 AMGRLKPGHTV
+217 AMGRLKPGRT
-228 AQAAAE
+228 AAEAAAE

-250 KNRRFAALPVRE
+250 KNRRFVALPVRQ
-262 FLIGPHTHQ
+262 FLIGPYTGQ
-271 YALMLFGAVIFV
+271 YVLMLFGAVLFV

-293 LQFARAIGRT
+293 LEFARATGRT
-303 REVAVRTA
+303 REVGVRTA
-311 LGASRGRLVAQ
+311 LGAGRGRLVAQ

-329 LSILGAALGLLV
+329 LSLAGAALGLLV
-341 ASWGLDLNRAGMP
+341 ASWGLELNRAGMP
-354 PEVGRHFL
+354 PEVEKHVL
-362 GWEEISLD
+362 GFKDISLN

-377 LAAAVLTGILAGLA
+377 RAAAVASGILAGLA
-391 PAWQGSRTNVNEALK
+391 PAWQGSRTNINEALK
-406 EGGAG
+406 EGGRS
-411 GGAPSGPGRGKHRL
+411 GATGRGKHRL
-425 RTIPVAA
+425 RAILVAA

-446 MVRSFQT
+446 MVRGFQT
-453 LAGSGAR
+453 LAASGAR
-460 YEPATMLT
+460 YEPATMLA
-468 LELEISENK
+468 LELEISEHK
-477 YRESYQ
+477 YREGYQ

-498 PGVRSTVASG
+498 PGVRSVVAAAAL
-508 SMPYNGQPPWRVFTI
+508 PYNGQPPWRVFTI

-529 PGDLPSGGYQAV
+529 PGNLPSGGYQAV
-541 SANYFET
+541 SVNYFET

-557 LLSAADSADSRPRA
+557 LLSAADGANSLRA

-584 GEALPVGKHIQI
+584 GEALPVGRRIQI
-596 GIPEEAGRWLTIVG
+596 GVPEEAGRWLTIVG
-610 VVANAPQSVF
+610 VVGNAPQSVF
-620 DREPLPVVYVPYA
+620 NREPSAMVYVPYV

-646 GPEGHPDPLRL
+646 GPEGHPDPTRL
-657 APAVTA
+657 APAVVA
-663 AIRSVDPEQ
+663 AIRSVDAEQ
-672 PITLVSTLE
+672 PITLVATLE
-681 ALRHR
+681 ALRR
-686 QALGIDYVAV
+686 DEALGIDYVAV

-739 NVLGMV
+739 SVLGMV

-750 LTAAAGLAAGLAA
+750 LTAATGLAAGLAA

-771 ASLVWGVAATDPA
+771 ASLVWGVTATDPA
-784 TFIGITLALVAA
+784 TFIGIALALVAA

-809 HIDPIVALR
+809 LIDPIVALR